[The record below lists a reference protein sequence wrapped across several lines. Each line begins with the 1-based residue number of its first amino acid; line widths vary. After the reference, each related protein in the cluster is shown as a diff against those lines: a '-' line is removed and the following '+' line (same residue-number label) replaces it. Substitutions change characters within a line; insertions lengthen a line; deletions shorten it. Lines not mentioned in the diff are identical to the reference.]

1 MLKEVTHKIVCAGMC
16 TQCVCCVCPGEHG
29 RSKSN
34 FQERVPSFHPGG
46 SEDQTQVTGLDEE
59 SFPAEPFHHL
69 TSIVLK
75 KGCLDISNIKKFELV
90 QFTISTKNAIILL
103 KCL

>member
-1 MLKEVTHKIVCAGMC
+1 MLKEVAHKIVCAGMC

-46 SEDQTQVTGLDEE
+46 SEDQALRSLGLMK
-59 SFPAEPFHHL
+59 SLFPLNHFI
-69 TSIVLK
+69 T
-75 KGCLDISNIKKFELV
+75 
-90 QFTISTKNAIILL
+90 
-103 KCL
+103 